1 MHRSVAVSAFLR
13 FRPPFRRVRDQDSSH
28 SYPDE
33 ASPDCAGNFTDL
45 MQKRYRMKKITV
57 IGLTL
62 LAFSVITPVHAEE
75 KRYISDELST
85 WVRSGPGDQYRL
97 VGKLNAGEE
106 VALLQTNNETQYG
119 QIRDAEGHTNWIP
132 LSQLSAEPSLRTR
145 VPQLEQQVKDLTAK
159 LANIDGSWNQ
169 RTAEMQNKVASSD
182 SVINGLKDENQKLKN
197 ELIVA
202 QKKVN
207 AANVQL
213 DDKQRTII
221 MQWFMYGG
229 GVLGVGLLLGLL
241 LPHMIPRRKKKDR
254 WMN

>member
-1 MHRSVAVSAFLR
+1 
-13 FRPPFRRVRDQDSSH
+13 
-28 SYPDE
+28 
-33 ASPDCAGNFTDL
+33 
-45 MQKRYRMKKITV
+45 MKKSHL

-62 LAFSVITPVHAEE
+62 LTFSVTLSAHAEE

-85 WVRSGPGDQYRL
+85 WVRSGPSDDYRL
-97 VGKLNAGEE
+97 IGTVNAGDE
-106 VALLQTNNETQYG
+106 VTLLQTNDNSKYG
-119 QIRDAEGHTNWIP
+119 QIRDANGRTTWIP
-132 LSQLSAEPSLRTR
+132 LAQLSEQPSLRTR
-145 VPQLEQQVKDLTAK
+145 VPELEKQVKDLTDK
-159 LANIDGSWNQ
+159 LTNIDGSWNQ
-169 RTAEMQNKVASSD
+169 RTADMQKKVAGSD

-197 ELIVA
+197 ELVVA

-229 GVLGVGLLLGLL
+229 GVAGVGLLLGLL
-241 LPHMIPRRKKKDR
+241 LPHMIPRRKKSDR